1 MKVPN
6 TSLRCRCF
14 VAVLV
19 LVVLTGVGKGAIYEL
34 SDEWSNSGWI
44 AAVNEDWDI
53 GITVDAV
60 RDDAVVI
67 QIQKRFVGD
76 PDDLGLM
83 PPMYIEFIKDSEE
96 ALEKIIISDEFITND
111 TSVDWIDFHIE
122 LAVSIFD
129 PEAGFGV
136 PTDPSG
142 DQFETVIVTG
152 TNGYNG
158 LPTKIDFYDGVVPED
173 PPDQDDFRPGW
184 HSGYITIIANPEM
197 EVGQRILLKEYPT
210 IPEPATLFVMLAAG
224 LPMLLRNRRR
234 RGPNPE
240 RASGLLIGGLA
251 LLRRRRA

>member
-1 MKVPN
+1 MKVPR
-6 TSLRCRCF
+6 TYLRCQCI

-19 LVVLTGVGKGAIYEL
+19 LAVLTGVGKGAIYDL
-34 SDEWSNSGWI
+34 SNSGWI

-60 RDDAVVI
+60 LDDAVVI

-83 PPMYIEFIKDSEE
+83 QPMYIEFIKDSEE
-96 ALEKIIISDEFITND
+96 ALEKIIIADEFITND

-142 DQFETVIVTG
+142 DQFETVIVNG

-158 LPTKIDFYDGVVPED
+158 LPTKIDFYDGVVPAD

-210 IPEPATLFVMLAAG
+210 IPEPATLI
-224 LPMLLRNRRR
+224 LLV
-234 RGPNPE
+234 
-240 RASGLLIGGLA
+240 LGGLV
-251 LLRRRRA
+251 LPGRKRST